1 MSDEERL
8 SDLELRIIRQDD
20 LLDTLNFQVYQQA
33 KKIAELEATCQALA
47 GRLRETMNKQTSV
60 VMDERPPHY

>member
-33 KKIAELEATCQALA
+33 KKLPNSKRPV
-47 GRLRETMNKQTSV
+47 RLWPDVCVK
-60 VMDERPPHY
+60 P